1 MIIDRYVDLLKIIE
15 TKETKEINVTKD
27 FYKWLKHELGIQDN
41 NTFYGIKLIV
51 IEPEKKKKRK
61 NTKEMES
68 V

>member
-15 TKETKEINVTKD
+15 TREIKEIKVTKE
-27 FYKWLKHELGIQDN
+27 FYKWLKSELGIQDN
-41 NTFYGIKLIV
+41 NTFYGIKLTI
-51 IEPEKKKKRK
+51 IEEKKKKRK

>member
-15 TKETKEINVTKD
+15 TKTIKEIKVTKD
-27 FYKWLKHELGIQDN
+27 FYKWLKSELGIQDN
-41 NTFYGIKLIV
+41 NTFYGIKLTI
-51 IEPEKKKKRK
+51 IEEKKKKRK